1 MRIILFG
8 PPGSGKGTQ
17 AELIKMKYSF
27 PKISTGDLLRQEV
40 ADNTPLGKKATAQMR
55 KGGLV
60 KDELV
65 VEMVKT
71 RILKDDC
78 RQGYILDGFPRNIS
92 QAHELEEIDKSQKE
106 IVIDVQLPEKVIV
119 ERLLARRVCPGCET
133 IYSLVVDS
141 PQRVGICDHCGTELV
156 QREDDTREVIEERLK
171 VYHQQ
176 TKPLI
181 GYYQD
186 KNTYRRVD
194 GSGEIQAVFRQI
206 HSLLEAEM
214 VQPREGEARK

>member
-17 AELIKMKYSF
+17 GELIEEKYGF

-40 ADNTPLGKKATAQMR
+40 AEQTPLGKKAATQMK

-65 VEMVKT
+65 VEMVKG

-78 RQGYILDGFPRNIS
+78 RQGYVLDGFPRNIS
-92 QAHELEEIDKSQKE
+92 QAREFEGMASHRKE
-106 IVIDVQLPEKVIV
+106 IVIDIQLPEKVIV
-119 ERLLARRVCPGCET
+119 ERLLARRICPGCGV
-133 IYSLVVDS
+133 IYNLLVIK
-141 PQRVGICDHCGTELV
+141 PKTEGICDHCGTELI

-171 VYHQQ
+171 VYHQR
-176 TKPLI
+176 TEPLI
-181 GYYQD
+181 GYYRE
-186 KNTYRRVD
+186 KKTYRRVD
-194 GSGEIQAVFRQI
+194 GSGEIQAVFHQI
-206 HSLLEAEM
+206 YSLLEAEKAYS
-214 VQPREGEARK
+214 REREVRK

>member
-17 AELIKMKYSF
+17 GELIQRKYGF

-40 ADNTPLGKKATAQMR
+40 AAGTSLGKKAAAQMR

-65 VEMVKT
+65 VEMMKE
-71 RILKDDC
+71 RISQDDC
-78 RQGYILDGFPRNIS
+78 RLGYVLDGFPRNIF
-92 QAHELEEIDKSQKE
+92 QAQELEAADGQRKE
-106 IVIDVQLPEKVIV
+106 IAIDIQLPEKIIV
-119 ERLLARRVCPGCET
+119 ERLLARRVCPECESIFNLLLT
-133 IYSLVVDS
+133 K
-141 PQRVGICDHCGTELV
+141 PEQEGRCDHCGTELI
-156 QREDDTREVIEERLK
+156 RRDDDTREVIEERLK

-176 TKPLI
+176 TKPLV
-181 GYYQD
+181 GYYRE

-194 GSGEIQAVFRQI
+194 GSGGIQAVSRQI
-206 HSLLEAEM
+206 YALLEAAM
-214 VQPREGEARK
+214 ANHREKEARK

>member
-17 AELIKMKYSF
+17 GELIEAKYGF

-40 ADNTPLGKKATAQMR
+40 AERTPLRKKAVAQMK

-65 VEMVKT
+65 VEMVKE

-78 RQGYILDGFPRNIS
+78 RQGYVLDGFPRTIP
-92 QAHELEEIDKSQKE
+92 QARELEEMDSNRKE
-106 IVIDVQLPEKVIV
+106 IVIDIQLPEKVIV
-119 ERLLARRVCPGCET
+119 ERLLARRICPGCGVICNLFVNKPKKE
-133 IYSLVVDS
+133 
-141 PQRVGICDHCGTELV
+141 GICDHCGTELI
-156 QREDDTREVIEERLK
+156 QREDDTRDVIQERLK

-176 TKPLI
+176 TEPLI
-181 GYYQD
+181 GYYQE
-186 KNTYRRVD
+186 KKTYRRVD

-206 HSLLEAEM
+206 HSLLQAEM
-214 VQPREGEARK
+214 AYPREEEAQK